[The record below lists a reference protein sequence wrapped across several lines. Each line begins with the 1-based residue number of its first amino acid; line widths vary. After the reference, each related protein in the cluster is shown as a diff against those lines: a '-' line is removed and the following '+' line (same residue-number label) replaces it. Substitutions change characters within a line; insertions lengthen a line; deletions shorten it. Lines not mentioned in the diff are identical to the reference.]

1 MDTATTMLRDTVIQK
16 ILDKQDAAFRWGFQA
31 RQAVERPE
39 YLYYSPNYKSTLW
52 TLVLLADLKTP
63 ASLPQIAPSMRL
75 ISERFFDPE
84 HGIFRLPGMC
94 RFPIPC
100 LNGNMIYLQQ
110 YFKTAPADTLDQTLA
125 FFAAYQRFDDG
136 GFKTPKTYPYG
147 SNVYCYGKHTC
158 YWGVVKLL
166 KGISF
171 IPKSQRSQTA
181 QQLIE
186 DCIDFVLHHQVCFRS
201 HQQDR
206 FLHREIGKLTFPN
219 FYHSD
224 FLEILWLLAREDV
237 HDQRIMRAL
246 DLLRSKMDENG
257 SWALEKP
264 MNILVSVGQ
273 KDCAN
278 AFITQRAAE
287 VLAHYGR

>member
-1 MDTATTMLRDTVIQK
+1 MLRDTVIQK